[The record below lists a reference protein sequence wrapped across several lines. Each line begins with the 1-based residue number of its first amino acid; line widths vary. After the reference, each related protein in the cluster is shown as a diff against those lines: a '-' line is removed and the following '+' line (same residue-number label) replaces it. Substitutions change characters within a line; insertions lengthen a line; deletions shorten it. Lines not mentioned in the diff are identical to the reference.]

1 MKSAILVAVCLFAIS
16 TVNAQTSDA
25 EAEAIINLIGVI
37 AKMTE
42 DEKNEARK
50 AHGFEHVGP
59 PLTFLKKS

>member
-1 MKSAILVAVCLFAIS
+1 MEEWFNLV
-16 TVNAQTSDA
+16 ND
-25 EAEAIINLIGVI
+25 GVI